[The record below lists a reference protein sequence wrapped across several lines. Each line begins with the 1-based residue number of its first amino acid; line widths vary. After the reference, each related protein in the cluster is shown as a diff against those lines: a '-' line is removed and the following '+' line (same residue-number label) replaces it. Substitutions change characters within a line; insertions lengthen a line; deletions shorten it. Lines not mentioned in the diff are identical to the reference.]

1 MDRSTP
7 IRQIMT
13 TEVIS
18 IRPTD
23 TMDKVDRIFTTADI
37 HHLPV
42 INEDHRVVGIISKSD
57 YYMILHGF
65 TLFKAPASQAYN
77 DAVLRS
83 LLAKEV
89 MTRQVATLGPED
101 TVSTAADYFREN
113 RFHAIPIVDPQGKL
127 VGILSTYDLINSM
140 FGLPANE

>member
-7 IRQIMT
+7 IKTIMT
-13 TEVIS
+13 REVIS

-23 TMDKVDRIFTTADI
+23 TMDKVDHIFNTADI

-42 INEDHRVVGIISKSD
+42 ISEERVVMGIISKSD
-57 YYMILHGF
+57 YYKILHGF
-65 TLFKAPASQAYN
+65 TLFKAPVSKTYN
-77 DAVLRS
+77 EAVLRS

-89 MTRQVATLGPED
+89 MTQQVATLSPDD
-101 TVSTAADYFREN
+101 TVSVAADYFREN
-113 RFHAIPIVDPQGKL
+113 RFHAIPIVNEERKL

-140 FGLPANE
+140 FNLTTAQ